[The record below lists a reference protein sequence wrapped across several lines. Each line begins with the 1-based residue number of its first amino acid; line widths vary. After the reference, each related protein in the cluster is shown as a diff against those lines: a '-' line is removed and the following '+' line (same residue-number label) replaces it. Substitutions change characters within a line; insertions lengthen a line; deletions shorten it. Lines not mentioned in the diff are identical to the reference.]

1 MTKARASYESQVLQD
16 LPRGSTVET
25 TSQGI
30 TVSVACKHGHV
41 NTENFG
47 TQFPPEVLRKML
59 RNKGWVFYGSKATC
73 PTHADNKVK
82 GSNVT
87 QISEAMKV
95 AQQAADGKAPEPTKP
110 APSLSAKEARREA
123 IGWLADSFDID
134 KGRYKDDMSDAKI
147 AELTGLSA
155 KAVADLRADFGYD
168 IKTDPEIEAI
178 RAELDAIS
186 KAIIHFKSEAAEA
199 IKVLTE
205 REQALSERLTK
216 WERTQ

>member
-1 MTKARASYESQVLQD
+1 MAVRNTAYDEDILST
-16 LPRGSTVET
+16 LPKGSDITRDGA
-25 TSQGI
+25 GI
-30 TVSVACKHGHV
+30 FLDVACKHGHTDRV
-41 NTENFG
+41 HFAKR
-47 TQFPPEVLRKML
+47 FPSDAIRRML
-59 RNKGWVFYGSKATC
+59 ANKGWQFNGNRATC
-73 PTHADNKVK
+73 PMHADNKVE

-87 QISEAMKV
+87 QISEAMKA
-95 AQQAADGKAPEPTKP
+95 AQKAASEPTKP

-168 IKTDPEIEAI
+168 IKTDPEIEAM
-178 RAELDAIS
+178 RAELVAIS
-186 KAIIHFKSEAAEA
+186 TAIIQFKDEAAQA
-199 IKVLTE
+199 IKVLAE